1 MFPTK
6 NVSLSKDYYIWSINF
21 TIMLNKKKK
30 HSSINLI
37 YTKVTVYKNQ
47 QERSAVSKTMNTN
60 KQLENNCLENNA
72 IAGLWWPMPLIP
84 RQAEAGR

>member
-6 NVSLSKDYYIWSINF
+6 NVFQK
-21 TIMLNKKKK
+21 TIIYGHQLYNHVKQKK

-47 QERSAVSKTMNTN
+47 QERSAVSKTMNTDN
-60 KQLENNCLENNA
+60 KQLEKNCLENNA
-72 IAGLWWPMPLIP
+72 IAELWWPMPLIP
-84 RQAEAGR
+84 RGR

>member
-6 NVSLSKDYYIWSINF
+6 NVFQK
-21 TIMLNKKKK
+21 TIIYGHQLYNHVKQKKK

-47 QERSAVSKTMNTN
+47 QERSAVSKTMNTDN
-60 KQLENNCLENNA
+60 KQLEKNCLENNA
-72 IAGLWWPMPLIP
+72 IAELWWPMPLIP
-84 RQAEAGR
+84 RGR

>member
-1 MFPTK
+1 MYVPNKKCKSFK
-6 NVSLSKDYYIWSINF
+6 RLLYMVINF

-47 QERSAVSKTMNTN
+47 QERSAVSKTMNTDN
-60 KQLENNCLENNA
+60 KQLEKNCLENNA
-72 IAGLWWPMPLIP
+72 IAELWWPMPLIP
-84 RQAEAGR
+84 RGR